1 MTRSFRSL
9 GVHSAQRVAV
19 FHGFKFPNFRNPTWN
34 EEKIN
39 RINTQGKKVNLLNR
53 FPFETSTKFQEWK
66 QTNIIILKWPAFPSL
81 RSGVVWSKTIRGCH
95 HGLLTAPAP
104 SQPAR
109 PPTLSHWAF
118 ATHLHEAARA
128 PPHLSVMELY
138 FPKYID
144 APGLIIR
151 QQSSTNHNRNKVL
164 NKPEQG
170 FLRLHEKRK
179 QMKCI
184 GNWVYGWL

>member
-81 RSGVVWSKTIRGCH
+81 RSGVVWSKTVRGCH

-109 PPTLSHWAF
+109 PPTPFPLGICNPPTWGGTGTAAPLSYGA
-118 ATHLHEAARA
+118 L
-128 PPHLSVMELY
+128 
-138 FPKYID
+138 FPKIYRC
-144 APGLIIR
+144 PR
-151 QQSSTNHNRNKVL
+151 VNNQTTV
-164 NKPEQG
+164 E
-170 FLRLHEKRK
+170 
-179 QMKCI
+179 
-184 GNWVYGWL
+184 Y